1 MAEDNKQHRIPVK
14 LPSLAVMVCLLIS
27 ISCWVLVTFSKD
39 YKMTYEYKLVCDNL
53 PEGRKSVTVSDTVIE
68 LTFNQKG
75 LRYLSKPFTKKD
87 KEVTISVSDLIKPK
101 HKVSVYTFTNKE
113 MYGFLSTH
121 NFGPELVAV
130 SSPEVITF
138 YLR

>member
-1 MAEDNKQHRIPVK
+1 MAETKPHIPVK
-14 LPSLAVMVCLLIS
+14 LPSLAFVVCLLIS
-27 ISCWVLVTFSKD
+27 IACWFLVTLSKE
-39 YKMTYEYKLVCDNL
+39 YKMTYEYKLVCENL
-53 PEGRKSVTVSDTVIE
+53 PEGRKSVTTSDTVIS

-75 LRYLSKPFTKKD
+75 VRYLMKPYTQ
-87 KEVTISVSDLIKPK
+87 KEKVVNVSISDLIKPK
-101 HKVSVYTFTNKE
+101 NKVTVYTFTNKE
-113 MYGFLSTH
+113 LCDFLVNN

>member
-1 MAEDNKQHRIPVK
+1 MK
-14 LPSLAVMVCLLIS
+14 LPSLAFIVCLLIS
-27 ISCWVLVTFSKD
+27 IACWLLVTLSKD

-53 PEGRKSVTVSDTVIE
+53 PEGRKSVTMSDTILE

-75 LRYLSKPFTKKD
+75 LRYLTKPFSD
-87 KEVTISVSDLIKPK
+87 KEKVVTVSVSDLIKPK
-101 HKVSVYTFTNKE
+101 NKVTVYTFTNKE
-113 MYGFLSTH
+113 MCEFLSTH
-121 NFGPELVAV
+121 NFGSELVSV

>member
-1 MAEDNKQHRIPVK
+1 MAENKSRLPVK
-14 LPSLAVMVCLLIS
+14 LPSLAFMVCLLIS
-27 ISCWVLVTFSKD
+27 FACWILVTLSKD
-39 YKMTYEYKLVCDNL
+39 YKMTYDYKLVCENL
-53 PEGRKSVTVSDTVIE
+53 PEGRKSVTASDTVLT

-75 LRYLSKPFTKKD
+75 LRYLMKPYSE
-87 KEVTISVSDLIKPK
+87 KEKVVPVSINDLIKPK
-101 HKVSVYTFTNKE
+101 NKVTVYTFTNKE
-113 MYGFLSTH
+113 MCDFLAKN

>member
-1 MAEDNKQHRIPVK
+1 MSYD
-14 LPSLAVMVCLLIS
+14 
-27 ISCWVLVTFSKD
+27 
-39 YKMTYEYKLVCDNL
+39 YKLVCENL
-53 PEGRKSVTVSDTVIE
+53 PEGRKSVTSSDTIIT

-75 LRYLSKPFTKKD
+75 LHYMVKPFSD
-87 KEVTISVSDLIKPK
+87 KEKVLTLSIKDLIKPK
-101 HKVSVYTFTNKE
+101 NKVTVYTFTNKE
-113 MYGFLSTH
+113 LCDYLSTH

>member
-1 MAEDNKQHRIPVK
+1 MAGNQKNIPVK
-14 LPSLAVMVCLLIS
+14 LPSLAFIVCLLIS
-27 ISCWVLVTFSKD
+27 VACWVLVTLSKE
-39 YKMTYEYKLVCDNL
+39 YKVSYDYKLVCENL
-53 PEGRKSVTVSDTVIE
+53 PEGRKSVTSSDTIIT

-75 LRYLSKPFTKKD
+75 LHYMVKPFSD
-87 KEVTISVSDLIKPK
+87 KEKVLTLSIKDLIKPK
-101 HKVSVYTFTNKE
+101 NKVTVYTFTNKE
-113 MYGFLSTH
+113 LCDYLSTH

>member
-1 MAEDNKQHRIPVK
+1 MTDNKHRLPVK
-14 LPSLAVMVCLLIS
+14 LPSLAFIVCLLIS
-27 ISCWVLVTFSKD
+27 IACWLLVTLSKE
-39 YKMTYEYKLVCDNL
+39 YKMTYEYKLVCENL
-53 PEGRKSVTVSDTVIE
+53 PEGRKTVTASDTVIS

-75 LRYLSKPFTKKD
+75 VRYLMKPYSQ
-87 KEVTISVSDLIKPK
+87 KEKVVVVSISDLIKPK
-101 HKVSVYTFTNKE
+101 NKVTVYTFTNKE
-113 MYGFLSTH
+113 LCEFLATN